1 MSPEEPPAK
10 PAPDD
15 KIDLNQSPIMKTR
28 IKYWWIMI
36 SITAGVLTVILAT
49 SVQTYNAMLVEDWSL
64 YEEPMKKLRITL
76 SIGVR
81 DEKIKHN
88 ENAMK
93 VSKLVERMPQLFKE
107 SENGFAADK
116 KRYQALFKKGSKIS
130 DNWKLFGWNLYYVS
144 KANEKKT
151 WHDAK
156 YFCKS
161 RDSHLTSI
169 LNEEEQ
175 KYISSKLNESAWIG
189 LTDENVEGH
198 WEWSDGS
205 RLIIQYWADG
215 NPNGSSMM
223 EKQMK
228 TALP

>member
-1 MSPEEPPAK
+1 MVSNTYPGGKRPAMSPEEPPAK

-49 SVQTYNAMLVEDWSL
+49 SVQTS
-64 YEEPMKKLRITL
+64 
-76 SIGVR
+76 
-81 DEKIKHN
+81 
-88 ENAMK
+88 MK